1 MNDGQL
7 SIAKVSK
14 NKIRIKEQ
22 IYHSYIINYRY
33 TWK

>member
-14 NKIRIKEQ
+14 DKIRIKEQ
-22 IYHSYIINYRY
+22 IYHSYINY
-33 TWK
+33 KL